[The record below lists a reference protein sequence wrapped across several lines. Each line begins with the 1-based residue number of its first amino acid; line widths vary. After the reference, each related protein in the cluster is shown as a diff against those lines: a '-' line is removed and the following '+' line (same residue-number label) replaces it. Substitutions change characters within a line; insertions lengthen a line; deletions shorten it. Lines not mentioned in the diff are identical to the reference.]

1 MYGNLQFIF
10 SMSDLIKIHSVGD
23 ELYVRLP
30 MLFKWAFFNFK
41 NSFWEHFLQFQN
53 RSGM

>member
-23 ELYVRLP
+23 EFYVRLP
-30 MLFKWAFFNFK
+30 MLLKWAFFKLNF
-41 NSFWEHFLQFQN
+41 FFGTFLKFQN